1 MKGNKWYGSI
11 GRLIIFVIFCL
22 FAIVIILLMIWMLV
36 SSFKSNTEFLAD
48 PWGLPSV
55 WKIENYAYA
64 IKYGVGRYFINSVIV
79 TIGSVFLTVFISAL
93 ASYILSRFQFKGKNI
108 IFLFILGG
116 MMISPEVNLVSLFK
130 ILQTLELYDT
140 YIGLIITYCVFQLS
154 FTVLLMR
161 SYMLSMSQ
169 EIEESA
175 FLDGCS
181 VFKVFLYIVVPICK
195 PVIASGALFAT
206 MHAWNEY
213 MFATVFIESDK
224 LKTIPVGLVTL
235 QSALKTDF
243 PVLISGLVI
252 SAAVVI
258 IAFFIFQKQFIRGL
272 TQGSVKG

>member
-22 FAIVIILLMIWMLV
+22 FAIVIILPMIWMLV

-93 ASYILSRFQFKGKNI
+93 ASYILSRFQFKGTNI

>member
-22 FAIVIILLMIWMLV
+22 FAIVIILPMIWMLV

>member
-1 MKGNKWYGSI
+1 M
-11 GRLIIFVIFCL
+11 
-22 FAIVIILLMIWMLV
+22 
-36 SSFKSNTEFLAD
+36 
-48 PWGLPSV
+48 
-55 WKIENYAYA
+55 
-64 IKYGVGRYFINSVIV
+64 
-79 TIGSVFLTVFISAL
+79 TVFISAL

>member
-1 MKGNKWYGSI
+1 MKSNKWYGSAGKI
-11 GRLIIFVIFCL
+11 FIFVFFCL
-22 FAIVIILLMIWMLV
+22 FAIVVLVPMAWMLL
-36 SSFKSNTEFLAD
+36 SSLKSNTEFLAD

-55 WKIENYAYA
+55 FKWGNYAYA
-64 IKYGVGRYFINSVIV
+64 LKYGVGRYFINSVVV
-79 TIGSVFLTVFISAL
+79 TFFAVFMTVFFSAL
-93 ASYILSRFQFKGKNI
+93 ASYVLSRFQFRGRNLV
-108 IFLFILGG
+108 FLFILGG

-130 ILQTLELYDT
+130 LLQTLKLYDT
-140 YIGLIITYCVFQLS
+140 HLGLIITYCVFQLS

-169 EIEESA
+169 DIEESA

-181 VFKVFLYIVVPICK
+181 VFRVFLYIVLPICK
-195 PVIASGALFAT
+195 PVIASGAIFAT

-243 PVLISGLVI
+243 PVLIAGLVI
-252 SAAVVI
+252 SAGVVI
-258 IAFFIFQKQFIRGL
+258 IAFLIFQKQFIRGL
-272 TQGSVKG
+272 SQGSVKG

>member
-1 MKGNKWYGSI
+1 MRKQHWYSSAGKI
-11 GRLIIFVIFCL
+11 LIFLFFCV
-22 FAIVIILLMIWMLV
+22 FAVAIIVPLIWMLL
-36 SSFKSNTEFLAD
+36 SSLKNNTEFLSS
-48 PWGLPSV
+48 PWALPSV
-55 WKIENYAYA
+55 FKWENYAYA
-64 IKYGVGRYFINSVIV
+64 IKYGVGQYFLNSVIV
-79 TIGSVFLTVFISAL
+79 TAVSVFLTVFFSAL
-93 ASYILSRFQFKGKNI
+93 ASYVLSRFQFKGRNLV
-108 IFLFILGG
+108 FLFILGG

-130 ILQTLELYDT
+130 LLQSLKLYNT
-140 YIGLIITYCVFQLS
+140 HMGLILTYCVFQFS

-175 FLDGCS
+175 FLDGCTS
-181 VFKVFLYIVVPICK
+181 FKVFTRIVMPICK

-206 MHAWNEY
+206 MHVWNEY

-252 SAAVVI
+252 SAGVVI
-258 IAFFIFQKQFIRGL
+258 LVFLVFQKQFVRGL